1 MMEAEKLRFAGTC
14 REKRYL
20 PHLGLLVPNPTLPK
34 SVSYKV
40 TFIHAI
46 LKISEAIRASRGK
59 LLKDRNKWSLY

>member
-1 MMEAEKLRFAGTC
+1 MMEAEKLRFVGTC

-20 PHLGLLVPNPTLPK
+20 PHLGLLVPNPTLFQNQ
-34 SVSYKV
+34 SVKV

-46 LKISEAIRASRGK
+46 LKISEAMRASRGK